1 MSGER
6 ECVAREV
13 ETDELADAQAMIDEH
28 DDTLR

>member
-1 MSGER
+1 MIGER
-6 ECVAREV
+6 EAWPERV